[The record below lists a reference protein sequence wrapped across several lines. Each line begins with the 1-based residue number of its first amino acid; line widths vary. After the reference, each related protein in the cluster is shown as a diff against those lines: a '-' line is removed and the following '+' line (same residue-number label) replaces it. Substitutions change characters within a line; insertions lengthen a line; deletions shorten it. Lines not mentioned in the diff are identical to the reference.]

1 MRRVRPART
10 VQAMSEIEAS
20 WPTTTP
26 GARLAVAPD
35 RVPVHDALSPG
46 TRLDEFEI
54 VRVLGTG
61 GFGIVYLAHDHVLLR
76 DVAIKEYMPAAL
88 AGRGAGATVTLRSPG
103 FADLFSRG
111 LESFLSEARLLAS
124 FDHRSLVK
132 VHRFW
137 RSNETA
143 YMAMQYYCGETLK
156 DARARMSAAPD
167 EAWLDGFID
176 ALLGVLDLL
185 HGEGVY
191 HRDISPDNILLL
203 DDGRPVLLDLGSAR
217 RVMADSPQSFT
228 AHLKPQF
235 APIEQY
241 AEEAGGMRQGP
252 WTDLY
257 ALGATLYFLLT
268 GRAPTPSVVRAVRD
282 VLPPLAAQAGST
294 MPRVRASLLSV
305 IDWTLALAPE
315 QRPQSVLAMRRAL
328 SGEVPAP
335 PPSPRQLGAPAAAT
349 VALDCAEA
357 SVDAPARRANDR
369 PPARRWFSRLTTNFW
384 GAAAEPDAR
393 PSRSRRSAHVS
404 AALSLAFLGLIAL
417 AWGAWTLNR
426 PSLPTARAS
435 AARGDSAPAT
445 RVATSEVAAARAVS
459 PTAPP
464 APAPSPT
471 ESPALSSMTATP
483 PANATMPFAQE
494 PNAGPAPAAARP
506 PLNASSADPVAMW
519 VNPDAQQ
526 APGAGSA
533 ATLRTVSSAPRR
545 PSMSAS
551 VAPPSAKSAGR
562 ERQRAAR
569 PKAQATSVETRS
581 PRSAQSGCD
590 GSGLLARAWCAMNP
604 CKASRSRANPECME
618 RLRAEAARQ
627 QRIERQ

>member
-1 MRRVRPART
+1 MK
-10 VQAMSEIEAS
+10 AMSEIDAS

-35 RVPVHDALSPG
+35 KVPVHDALSAG

-61 GFGIVYLAHDHVLLR
+61 GFGIVYLARDHVLLR

-88 AGRGAGATVTLRSPG
+88 AGRGEGATVSLRSPG
-103 FADLFSRG
+103 FDDLFSRG

-137 RSNETA
+137 RSNGTA

-167 EAWLDGFID
+167 EAWIDRFIE

-217 RVMADSPQSFT
+217 RVMVDSPQSFT

-305 IDWTLALAPE
+305 IDWMLALAPE

-335 PPSPRQLGAPAAAT
+335 PPSPRQLGAPVAAIE
-349 VALDCAEA
+349 LDRAEA
-357 SVDAPARRANDR
+357 SPDATAQRGKDAPRT
-369 PPARRWFSRLTTNFW
+369 RRWFSRLTTNFW
-384 GAAAEPDAR
+384 SAAAEPEAR
-393 PSRSRRSAHVS
+393 PSRSRRSAHLS
-404 AALSLAFLGLIAL
+404 AALSLAFMGVVAL
-417 AWGAWTLNR
+417 AWGAWTFNR
-426 PSLPTARAS
+426 PTLPG
-435 AARGDSAPAT
+435 RGGEVSGGSAPAI
-445 RVATSEVAAARAVS
+445 RVATTQVAAPATSSTTATARSAAGPS
-459 PTAPP
+459 ALPSTMPAPP
-464 APAPSPT
+464 ATPTRTLAPESAPSPPT
-471 ESPALSSMTATP
+471 TSPRP
-483 PANATMPFAQE
+483 PAD
-494 PNAGPAPAAARP
+494 
-506 PLNASSADPVAMW
+506 ASNADPVAMW
-519 VNPDAQQ
+519 VRPDGQQ
-526 APGAGSA
+526 AHPDTAPTPRTASPGSRRPGVSVSAPASARSA
-533 ATLRTVSSAPRR
+533 A
-545 PSMSAS
+545 
-551 VAPPSAKSAGR
+551 R

-569 PKAQATSVETRS
+569 PKTQGTSVAAKS
-581 PRSAQSGCD
+581 PRSAQGGCD

-604 CKASRSRANPECME
+604 CKASHGRANPECME

>member
-1 MRRVRPART
+1 
-10 VQAMSEIEAS
+10 MSETDAS

-26 GARLAVAPD
+26 GARVAVAPD
-35 RVPVHDALSPG
+35 RVPVHDALNPG

-61 GFGIVYLAHDHVLLR
+61 GFGIVYLARDHVLLR
-76 DVAIKEYMPAAL
+76 EVAIKEYMPAAL
-88 AGRGAGATVTLRSPG
+88 AGRGDGAAVTLRSPG
-103 FADLFSRG
+103 FADLFARG

-137 RSNETA
+137 RSNATA

-156 DARARMSAAPD
+156 DARSRMSAAPD
-167 EAWLDGFID
+167 EVWLDGFIE

-203 DDGRPVLLDLGSAR
+203 EDGRPVLLDLGSAR

-241 AEEAGGMRQGP
+241 ADEAGGMRQGP

-282 VLPPLAAQAGST
+282 VLPPLVAQAGST
-294 MPRVRASLLSV
+294 MPRVRASLLAV

-315 QRPQSVLAMRRAL
+315 QRPQNVLAMRRAL

-335 PPSPRQLGAPAAAT
+335 PPSPRQLGAPAGA
-349 VALDCAEA
+349 VAPNCTDA
-357 SVDAPARRANDR
+357 VDSNTPPSDAHRGR
-369 PPARRWFSRLTTNFW
+369 PARRWFSRLTTNFW
-384 GAAAEPDAR
+384 GAAAEPDAK
-393 PSRSRRSAHVS
+393 PSRLRRRAHIS
-404 AALSLAFLGLIAL
+404 AALSLAFMGVVAL
-417 AWGAWTLNR
+417 AWGAWTFNR
-426 PSLPTARAS
+426 PSLATARPS
-435 AARGDSAPAT
+435 AATVGSAPAI
-445 RVATSEVAAARAVS
+445 RVATSDAVAVPAPSSTAAPAPS
-459 PTAPP
+459 ATESSAPPSATLPATAPTDLVREPTPDPPP
-464 APAPSPT
+464 APAR
-471 ESPALSSMTATP
+471 A
-483 PANATMPFAQE
+483 
-494 PNAGPAPAAARP
+494 
-506 PLNASSADPVAMW
+506 PLNNSNADPVAMW
-519 VNPDAQQ
+519 VKPDGQQ
-526 APGAGSA
+526 ASAAASRTTPPAVSPAPRRASGSA
-533 ATLRTVSSAPRR
+533 A
-545 PSMSAS
+545 
-551 VAPPSAKSAGR
+551 VAPSAAKSAPR

-569 PKAQATSVETRS
+569 PKAPATSVATRS
-581 PRSAQSGCD
+581 PHPAQSGCD
-590 GSGLLARAWCAMNP
+590 ASGLLARAWCAMNP
-604 CKASRSRANPECME
+604 CKASHSRANPECME

-627 QRIERQ
+627 QRVERQ